1 MKQTDKT
8 SERITEGAIGRLVYQ
23 TPKLTVIGSVVNLTY
38 GSGSPGSDFVGD
50 ASNGSCVATG
60 KDGESCFN

>member
-38 GSGSPGSDFVGD
+38 GSGSPGSDFVGN
-50 ASNGSCVATG
+50 ACVADG
-60 KDGESCFN
+60 KEGKRCTR